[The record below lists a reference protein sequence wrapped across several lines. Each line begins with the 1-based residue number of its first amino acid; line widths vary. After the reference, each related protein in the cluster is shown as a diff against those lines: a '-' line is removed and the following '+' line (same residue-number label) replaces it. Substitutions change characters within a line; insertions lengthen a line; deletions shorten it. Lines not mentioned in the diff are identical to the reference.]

1 MFRLSTRNNWGFY
14 CDGLASSFTQFMRTY
29 DSSNTI
35 CISRVNRLLTK
46 EKQTKNLYILENEH
60 DNQCANRLLRKK
72 LIINL

>member
-14 CDGLASSFTQFMRTY
+14 RDGLASSFTQFMRTY

-35 CISRVNRLLTK
+35 CISLTK

-60 DNQCANRLLRKK
+60 DNQCGNRLLRKK
-72 LIINL
+72 LIIN